1 MFRYTYVIINLFKDF
16 LKMNTNS
23 TYQEIPY
30 PLRRTISSEHWNK
43 TITYNFDLDKIRVQ
57 LENYNWNS
65 KTL

>member
-1 MFRYTYVIINLFKDF
+1 
-16 LKMNTNS
+16 MNTNS